1 MDAER
6 FQVLAGAYGGDLA
19 RWPEAEQAAARV
31 FMADDRRAA
40 RWLSDEVSL
49 DALLSSVSE
58 GHQNDLLRERIIRS
72 APKPAVATPR
82 KAVWASWAGLAAAC
96 AAGIV
101 FGAQLTTTT
110 TSGFDDPDI
119 EATVQASTAFAD
131 SALSQAI
138 GEAG

>member
-19 RWPEAEQAAARV
+19 RWPEAEQAAARA
-31 FMADDRRAA
+31 FMADDRRGA
-40 RWLSDEVSL
+40 RWLSDETAL
-49 DALLSSVSE
+49 DALLSSVTE

-72 APKPAVATPR
+72 APKPVVATPR

-96 AAGIV
+96 AAGVI
-101 FGAQLTTTT
+101 FGAQMTTTN